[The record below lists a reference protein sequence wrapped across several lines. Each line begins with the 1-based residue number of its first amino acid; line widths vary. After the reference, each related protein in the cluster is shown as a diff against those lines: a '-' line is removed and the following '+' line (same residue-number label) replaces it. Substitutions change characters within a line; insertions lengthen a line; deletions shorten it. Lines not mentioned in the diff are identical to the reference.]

1 MDREPLVQRTN
12 RPNPVNFERFL
23 WDVLDANSEGALDTN
38 DLDIFDVV
46 TAMYGMGYANNPIPW
61 GADGTCWEHQTA
73 NGNNCLPASA
83 SASVPP
89 GPIAAAGTRDGYNAV
104 DFAQAI
110 PGSQGNEMV
119 LNCVQGAP
127 D

>member
-1 MDREPLVQRTN
+1 MQRTN

-38 DLDIFDVV
+38 DLDIFDLV

-83 SASVPP
+83 SAIVPP
-89 GPIAAAGTRDGYNAV
+89 GPIAAAGTRDGYNAR
-104 DFAQAI
+104 DFEDAI
-110 PGSQGNEMV
+110 PESQLNEML